1 MFSKTIDLEENIIL
15 KNGIPILVSDE
26 NWSKLF
32 GEIEDKVI
40 QSTKNELEELLKE
53 QKKAEREMTRLQ
65 KEKINAMKMIL
76 NISDVINNKERVES
90 ADLLDQYKDKIYL
103 INEKIDG
110 IQYILETIPQ
120 EIRDTNFR
128 LLKATVKYGYRELK
142 EKKEKLDKIVE
153 EIEELKERLRESIN
167 EKHDY
172 EEWINSTYTFLHG
185 MLGNEE
191 MEKLDNE
198 ILE

>member
-15 KNGIPILVSDE
+15 KNRIPILVNDE
-26 NWSKLF
+26 NWSKIF
-32 GEIEDKVI
+32 GGIEDKVI

-53 QKKAEREMTRLQ
+53 QKKAEREMAKLQ
-65 KEKINAMKMIL
+65 KEKVKDMKMIL
-76 NISDVINNKERVES
+76 NISDVINNKEKVES

-110 IQYILETIPQ
+110 IQYRLETIPQ

-128 LLKATVKYGYRELK
+128 LLEATVKYGYRELK
-142 EKKEKLDKIVE
+142 EKKNKLEKIVE

-191 MEKLDNE
+191 MERLDDE

>member
-15 KNGIPILVSDE
+15 KNRIPILVNDE
-26 NWSKLF
+26 NWSKIF
-32 GEIEDKVI
+32 GGIEDKVI
-40 QSTKNELEELLKE
+40 QSTKDELEELLKE
-53 QKKAEREMTRLQ
+53 QKKAEREIARLQ
-65 KEKINAMKMIL
+65 KEKVKAMKMIL
-76 NISDVINNKERVES
+76 NISDIINNKEKVES

-110 IQYILETIPQ
+110 IQYRLEAIPQ

-128 LLKATVKYGYRELK
+128 LLEATVKYGYRELK
-142 EKKEKLDKIVE
+142 EKKNKLEKIAE

-191 MEKLDNE
+191 MERLDDE

>member
-15 KNGIPILVSDE
+15 KNRIPILVNDE
-26 NWSKLF
+26 NWSKIF
-32 GEIEDKVI
+32 GGIEDKVI

-53 QKKAEREMTRLQ
+53 QKKAEREIARLQ
-65 KEKINAMKMIL
+65 KEKVKAMKMIL
-76 NISDVINNKERVES
+76 NISDIINNKEKVES

-110 IQYILETIPQ
+110 IQYRLEAIPQ

-128 LLKATVKYGYRELK
+128 LLEATVKYGYRELK
-142 EKKEKLDKIVE
+142 EKKNKLEKIAE

-191 MEKLDNE
+191 MERLDDE

>member
-15 KNGIPILVSDE
+15 KNRIPILVSDE
-26 NWSKLF
+26 NWIKIF
-32 GEIEDKVI
+32 GELEDKVI

-53 QKKAEREMTRLQ
+53 QKKAEREMAKLQ
-65 KEKINAMKMIL
+65 KEKVKDMKMIL
-76 NISDVINNKERVES
+76 NISDVINNKEKVES

-110 IQYILETIPQ
+110 IQYRLETIPQ

-128 LLKATVKYGYRELK
+128 LLEATVKYGYRELK
-142 EKKEKLDKIVE
+142 EKKNKLEKIVE

-172 EEWINSTYTFLHG
+172 EECISGTYTFLHG

-191 MEKLDNE
+191 MEKLDNK

>member
-15 KNGIPILVSDE
+15 KNRIPILVNDE
-26 NWSKLF
+26 NWSKIF
-32 GEIEDKVI
+32 GELEDKAI
-40 QSTKNELEELLKE
+40 QSTKDELEELLKE
-53 QKKAEREMTRLQ
+53 QKKAEREIAKLQ
-65 KEKINAMKMIL
+65 KEKVKAMKMIL
-76 NISDVINNKERVES
+76 NISDVINNKEKVES
-90 ADLLDQYKDKIYL
+90 ADLLDQYKDKIYI

-110 IQYILETIPQ
+110 IQYRLETIPQ

-128 LLKATVKYGYRELK
+128 LLKATVKYGYGELK
-142 EKKEKLDKIVE
+142 EKKNKLEKIVE

-172 EEWINSTYTFLHG
+172 EEWISSTYTFLHG

-191 MEKLDNE
+191 MERLDSE